1 MIPVRERKSFGSYLR
16 KEEKRRIQVNVFSM
30 FRSDSRSERRERKK
44 MVTMEEEIYTLIYVF
59 YCYFSQTRSFQSC
72 FIH

>member
-16 KEEKRRIQVNVFSM
+16 KEEKRIQVYVFSM
-30 FRSDSRSERRERKK
+30 FRSDSRDERRERKK
-44 MVTMEEEIYTLIYVF
+44 MGTMEEEIYILIYVF
-59 YCYFSQTRSFQSC
+59 CYFSQTRSFQSC